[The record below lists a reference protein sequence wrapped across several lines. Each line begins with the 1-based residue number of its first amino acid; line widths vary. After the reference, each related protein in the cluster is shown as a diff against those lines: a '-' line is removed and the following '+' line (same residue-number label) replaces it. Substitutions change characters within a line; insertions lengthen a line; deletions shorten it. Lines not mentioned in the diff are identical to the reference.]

1 MRSGSSS
8 PDPLRRARWVHRGT
22 RILGALAVVVA
33 AGWALRPLAIDSN
46 VQLAASAPPQDSPES
61 EETEIVASHFDVVLW
76 PAMEEVAEEELAPAP
91 SGNPEEVLGLE
102 LIGVTLQD
110 GTLTAALYDLR
121 EDTLREVRRGDRVG
135 PCTVARIERDCVHLT
150 WSEQIVFLSLE
161 SDRR

>member
-1 MRSGSSS
+1 
-8 PDPLRRARWVHRGT
+8 
-22 RILGALAVVVA
+22 
-33 AGWALRPLAIDSN
+33 
-46 VQLAASAPPQDSPES
+46 
-61 EETEIVASHFDVVLW
+61 
-76 PAMEEVAEEELAPAP
+76 MEEVAEEELAPAP

-150 WSEQIVFLSLE
+150 WSEQIVFLTLE